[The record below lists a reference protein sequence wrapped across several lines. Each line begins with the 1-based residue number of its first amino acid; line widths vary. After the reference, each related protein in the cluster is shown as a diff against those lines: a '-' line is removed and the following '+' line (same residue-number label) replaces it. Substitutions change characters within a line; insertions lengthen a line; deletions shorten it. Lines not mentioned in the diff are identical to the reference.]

1 MKPPA
6 TDRLTLTATL
16 MSMKPSSEAA
26 GHSRATGRIL
36 VVDDEPYVLAV
47 ALAMLESQGF
57 HAVGCASGEE
67 ALNLLG
73 QPCSESESFR
83 VLVLDITLPGGMSGF
98 DVLEVVKVSD
108 PDLRVIACSGFFQ
121 EDARDLCQAL
131 GFVDILP
138 KPYPIENLCA
148 VVRRYLTRE
157 RSASSA
163 VPS

>member
-1 MKPPA
+1 
-6 TDRLTLTATL
+6 
-16 MSMKPSSEAA
+16 MSSSSDVS
-26 GHSRATGRIL
+26 GHSRASGRVL
-36 VVDDEPYVLAV
+36 VVDDEPHVLAV

-73 QPCSESESFR
+73 QPGPDSERFR

-98 DVLEVVKVSD
+98 DVLEVVQVSD

-121 EDARDLCQAL
+121 DDARDLCQAL

-138 KPYPIENLCA
+138 KPYPLENLCA
-148 VVRRYLTRE
+148 SVRRCLVRD
-157 RSASSA
+157 RSTSPVVAS
-163 VPS
+163 